1 MDNYKGLIER
11 LHRYADFY
19 NKLGGFSGASI
30 EYEQAADAITA
41 LTAENAQLRAE
52 LEQVKRER
60 DAAVEELR
68 GFCWCCINGRKWDKA
83 PVWSN
88 MTTCKHIR
96 ERGALAVGG
105 GKGGR
110 NCPHWQWHGPQKEE

>member
-1 MDNYKGLIER
+1 MMNNYKELIER
-11 LHRYADFY
+11 LRRHGLT
-19 NKLGGFSGASI
+19 NGSSLGLHMGI
-30 EYEQAADAITA
+30 MDEAADALTA
-41 LTAENAQLRAE
+41 LTEENVQLRIE

-68 GFCWCCINGRKWDKA
+68 GFCWCCVHGRKWDKA
-83 PVWSN
+83 PVWSS
-88 MTTCKHIR
+88 MTTCKYIR

-110 NCPHWQWHGPQKEE
+110 NCPHWKWRGQQKEE